1 MTAMQLQDMFAKDVQ
16 RPIEGVVKA
25 DDVRNLGTEVEE
37 YVLTSEA
44 AKGLEQLLEA
54 YTNYTNANG
63 AWISGFFGSGKS
75 HLLKMLAHLLGDV
88 EGQDFLRE
96 EVSETFRAKAQ
107 GAFLPALIAKADRVP
122 SKSLLFNIDQ
132 KAPLISKDQA
142 DALLRVFVQV
152 FDESRG
158 YYGDQ
163 GFIARFE
170 HQLDEE
176 GQLDAFIDAFKS
188 ISGREWEERR
198 PSFGLPTVRK
208 QVNEAYAQVAGI
220 DASTAPDILA
230 TYQATYSVSIE
241 DFADHV
247 KAWLDKQDKDFR
259 LNFFVDEVGQFI
271 GNNTHLMLN
280 LQTIAESLNT
290 KCQGRAWI
298 VVTSQEDMDKVVGDR
313 TVQQGNDFSKIQARF
328 KTRVKLTS
336 ADVEEVISKRL
347 LEKNDEGAA
356 ALGAVHAAES
366 ANFKTLFDFVDGAK
380 TYRNY
385 TTEDQFVGTYP
396 FVNYQFPLFQ
406 AAIEGISNHNVFE
419 GRNSSVGER
428 SMLGVVQQVAK
439 DIGEVQLGRL
449 ATFDSM
455 FAGIRSSL
463 KSAAQRSIDVSERNL
478 DNPLAVRLLKAL
490 FLVKYV
496 DGFRATARNL
506 TVLVYERF
514 GLDLPAL
521 AKQVQEALTLLETQ
535 TYVQRNGNVY
545 EYLTDLEQDM
555 EKEIKAVD
563 IDASELSGRLNK
575 ILSGDV
581 IKTSKLKYAKN
592 GQDFAVGYKLDD
604 QVFGQQREL
613 ALHFITTEYPYT
625 PEETRMH
632 SAGKDELLVIMQPD
646 DRVLADLRLLIKT
659 EKYTK
664 RKQTSSLSA
673 DEDRILRS
681 KAAQN
686 LQREKELVER
696 TKRAVGSAQ
705 LVINAAD
712 VASSS
717 QDPLARVTDGFQ
729 DLIARTYTQLGL
741 LGGATYSEQ
750 QVAGAANPDQG
761 GMFDAAALSKLAV
774 PGGEVLSHVLR
785 RDRLGEQVTVKAL
798 VNTFGAKPYGWDLAS
813 IEVVIAYLVGS
824 AKVMLSVDGNTL
836 KRSEVPA
843 ILRNTQKHPHA
854 VVAPQKGF
862 DDGKVA
868 TFRSFCVDF
877 FSDPAVT
884 KDPLELAHYGGEK
897 LRAKLHE
904 IKARVSGSKYPF
916 VTQLDAPIALLEQVV
931 GKPDEWYLTDF
942 NLADELL
949 EAKDDVIDPIQAFLN
964 GNQRT
969 IYDDAAK
976 LLLDNAGNLTYLP
989 HGSDADAIRL
999 LNDPQAFRG
1008 NRMTELKHVADA
1020 LSGQI
1025 ANSVSANQADAV
1037 AEIAARRDA
1046 LLDSFIYAG
1055 ATDEAQARAM
1065 AQIDALISRTGSERQ
1080 IAVIR
1085 ELANGFEEIGYP
1097 AILDQLAVSPRAAG
1111 PDVPP
1116 PPVKQTVFIG
1126 TITVHGVNGPL
1137 ESADD
1142 VDNYLAALRGSLI
1155 QALDHGKRIAL

>member
-1 MTAMQLQDMFAKDVQ
+1 MQLQEIFAKDVQ

-25 DDVRNLGTEVEE
+25 DDSQNLGTEVEE
-37 YVLTSEA
+37 YVLTNEA

-63 AWISGFFGSGKS
+63 VWISGFFGSGKS

-88 EGQDFLRE
+88 EGQDFPRG
-96 EVSETFRAKAQ
+96 EVSETFRAKAE
-107 GAFLPALIAKADRVP
+107 GAFLPALITKADRIP
-122 SKSLLFNIDQ
+122 AKSLLFNIDQ

-176 GQLDAFIDAFKS
+176 GQLDAFKDAFRA
-188 ISGREWEERR
+188 IAGREWEERR
-198 PSFGLPTVRK
+198 PSFGLPTVRN

-220 DASTAPDILA
+220 DATTAPDILK
-230 TYQATYSVSIE
+230 TYQDTYSVSIE
-241 DFADHV
+241 DFADEV
-247 KAWLDKQDKDFR
+247 KAWLDKQEKDFR
-259 LNFFVDEVGQFI
+259 LNFYVDEVGQFI

-298 VVTSQEDMDKVVGDR
+298 MVTSQEDMDRVIGDR
-313 TVQQGNDFSKIQARF
+313 TKQQGNDFSKIQARF

-347 LEKNDEGAA
+347 LEKNDAGTA
-356 ALGAVHAAES
+356 ALSAVYAAES

-406 AAIEGISNHNVFE
+406 AAIEGISDHNVFE

-439 DIGEVQLGRL
+439 DIGDVQVGQL
-449 ATFDSM
+449 ATFDRM

-463 KSAAQRSIDVSERNL
+463 KSAAQRSIDVAERNL
-478 DNPLAVRLLKAL
+478 ENPLAVRLLKAL

-521 AKQVQEALTLLETQ
+521 AKQVQEALALLETQ
-535 TYVQRNGNVY
+535 TYIQRNGNTY

-563 IDASELSGRLNK
+563 IDASELSARLNK

-613 ALHFITTEYPYT
+613 SLHFITPEYPYS

-686 LQREKELVER
+686 VEREKELIER
-696 TKRAVGSAQ
+696 IKRAVGSAQ

-712 VASSS
+712 VASSL

-729 DLIARTYTQLGL
+729 DLIARTYTQLSL
-741 LGGATYSEQ
+741 LGGVTYTEQ

-761 GMFDAAALSKLAV
+761 GMFDATGLSKLAA
-774 PGGEVLSHVLR
+774 PGDEVLSHVLR

-798 VNTFGAKPYGWDLAS
+798 VDTFGAKPYGWGLAS
-813 IEVVIAYLVGS
+813 IEVVTAYLVGA
-824 AKVMLSVDGNTL
+824 AKVMLSVDGNML
-836 KRSEVPA
+836 KRSEVPT

-854 VVAPQKGF
+854 VVAPQKRF
-862 DDGKVA
+862 DDHKVA
-868 TFRSFCVDF
+868 AFRSFCIDF
-877 FSDPAVT
+877 LNDPAVT

-897 LRAKLHE
+897 LRAKLDE
-904 IKARVSGSKYPF
+904 LKARVSGSKYPF
-916 VTQLDAPIALLEQVV
+916 VSQLDAPIALLEQVV
-931 GKPDEWYLTDF
+931 GKSDEWYLTDF
-942 NLADELL
+942 ALADKLL
-949 EAKDDVIDPIQAFLN
+949 EAKDDVIDAIQAFFK

-976 LLLDNAGNLTYLP
+976 LLRDNASNLTYLP
-989 HGSDADAIRL
+989 HGSDETVTRL
-999 LNDPQAFRG
+999 LDDPQAFRG
-1008 NRMTELKHVADA
+1008 NKMTQLKQAADT

-1025 ANSVSANQADAV
+1025 SDEVKTSRSDAV
-1037 AEIAARRDA
+1037 GEIVVRRDA
-1046 LLDSFIYAG
+1046 LLVSAIYAD
-1055 ATDEAQARAM
+1055 ATDEAQARAT
-1065 AQIDALISRTGSERQ
+1065 AQIDATIARIDSEHQ

-1085 ELANGFEEIGYP
+1085 ELANGFEETGYP
-1097 AILDQLAVSPRAAG
+1097 AILDQLAIARRDTD

-1116 PPVKQTVFIG
+1116 PPVKQTVSIK
-1126 TITVHGVNGPL
+1126 TITPHGVTGPL
-1137 ESADD
+1137 ETPDD
-1142 VDNYLAALRGSLI
+1142 VDTYLAALRGSLI
-1155 QALDHGKRIAL
+1155 HALEDGKRIAL

>member
-1 MTAMQLQDMFAKDVQ
+1 MQIHEIFAKDVQ

-25 DDVRNLGTEVEE
+25 DDARNVGTEVEE
-37 YVLTSEA
+37 YVLTNEA

-63 AWISGFFGSGKS
+63 VWISGFFGSGKS

-88 EGQDFLRE
+88 EGQDFPRE
-96 EVSETFRAKAQ
+96 RVSETFRGKAT
-107 GAFLPALIAKADRVP
+107 GAFLPALIAKADRIP
-122 SKSLLFNIDQ
+122 AKSLLFNIDQ

-152 FDESRG
+152 FDEARG

-176 GQLDAFIDAFKS
+176 GQLDAFKRAFLA
-188 ISGREWEERR
+188 IAGRPWEERR
-198 PSFGLPTVRK
+198 TSFGLPTVRK
-208 QVNEAYAQVAGI
+208 QVNEAYAHVAGI
-220 DASTAPDILA
+220 EASTGPDILKI
-230 TYQATYSVSIE
+230 YQDTYSVSIE
-241 DFADHV
+241 DFAEEV
-247 KAWLDKQDKDFR
+247 KAWLDKQPKDFR

-290 KCQGRAWI
+290 KCEGRAWI
-298 VVTSQEDMDKVVGDR
+298 MVTSQEDMDRVIGDR
-313 TVQQGNDFSKIQARF
+313 TKQQGNDFSKIQARF

-347 LEKNDEGAA
+347 LEKNEAAAA
-356 ALGAVHAAES
+356 ALSSVYAAES

-385 TTEDQFVGTYP
+385 VTEDQFIGTYP

-406 AAIEGISNHNVFE
+406 AAIEGISDHNVFE

-439 DIGEVQLGRL
+439 EVGDVEVGHL

-463 KSAAQRSIDVSERNL
+463 KSAAQRSIDVAERNL
-478 DNPLAVRLLKAL
+478 DNSLAVRLLKAL

-496 DGFRATARNL
+496 EGFRATARNL
-506 TVLVYERF
+506 TVLVYDRF
-514 GLDLPAL
+514 GSDLPAL
-521 AKQVQEALTLLETQ
+521 SKQVQEALTLLETQ
-535 TYVQRNGNVY
+535 TYIQRNGNTY

-563 IDASELSGRLNK
+563 IDASELSSRLNK

-581 IKTSKLKYAKN
+581 IKSSKLKYAKN
-592 GQDFAVGYKLDD
+592 GQDFAFGYKLDD
-604 QVFGQQREL
+604 QVFGQQHEL
-613 ALHFITTEYPYT
+613 SLHFITPEYPYS

-659 EKYTK
+659 EKYTR

-686 LQREKELVER
+686 VEREKELVER
-696 TKRAVGSAQ
+696 IKRAVGNAQ

-712 VASSS
+712 ASSSS
-717 QDPLARVTDGFQ
+717 QDPLTRVADGFQ
-729 DLIARTYTQLGL
+729 DLIARTYTQLSL
-741 LGGATYSEQ
+741 LGGVAYSEQ

-761 GMFDAAALSKLAV
+761 GMFDATGLSKLAG
-774 PGGEVLSHVLR
+774 PGDEVLSHVLR

-798 VNTFGAKPYGWDLAS
+798 VDTFRAKPYGWDLAS
-813 IEVVIAYLVGS
+813 IEVVIAYLVGA
-824 AKVMLSVDGNTL
+824 AKVTLSVDGNTL
-836 KRSEVPA
+836 KRSEVPT
-843 ILRNTQKHPHA
+843 ILRNTQKHPHV
-854 VVAPQKGF
+854 VVAPQKSF
-862 DDGKVA
+862 DDRKVA
-868 TFRSFCVDF
+868 AFRSFCIDF
-877 FSDPAVT
+877 FNDPSVT
-884 KDPLELAHYGGEK
+884 KDPMELAHYGSEK
-897 LRAKLHE
+897 LRAKLDE
-904 IKARVSGSKYPF
+904 LKARHSGSKYPF

-942 NLADELL
+942 ALADELL
-949 EAKDDVIDPIQAFLN
+949 EAKDDLIDPIQAFLN
-964 GNQRT
+964 GPQST

-976 LLLDNAGNLTYLP
+976 LLRDNASNLTYLP
-989 HGSDADAIRL
+989 HGSDADVLRL
-999 LNDPQAFRG
+999 LDDPEAFRG
-1008 NRMTELKHVADA
+1008 NKMTQLKQASEALGSQIVAAVNSSKTDA
-1020 LSGQI
+1020 
-1025 ANSVSANQADAV
+1025 A
-1037 AEIAARRDA
+1037 AEITARRDA
-1046 LLDSFIYAG
+1046 LLASMIYAD
-1055 ATDEAQARAM
+1055 ATDEAQTRARSR
-1065 AQIDALISRTGSERQ
+1065 IDSLISQVSSEQQ
-1080 IAVIR
+1080 IPVIR
-1085 ELANGFEEIGYP
+1085 ELANGFEETGYP
-1097 AILDQLAVSPRAAG
+1097 AILDQLAASPRELD
-1111 PDVPP
+1111 PDISPAP
-1116 PPVKQTVFIG
+1116 AKQTVSIK
-1126 TITVHGVNGPL
+1126 TITAHGISGPL
-1137 ESADD
+1137 ETPDD
-1142 VDNYLAALRGSLI
+1142 VDTYLAALRGSLI
-1155 QALDHGKRIAL
+1155 KALDDGKRIAL

>member
-1 MTAMQLQDMFAKDVQ
+1 MQLQEIFAKDVQ

-25 DDVRNLGTEVEE
+25 DDARNLGTEVEE
-37 YVLTSEA
+37 YVLTNEA

-63 AWISGFFGSGKS
+63 VWISGFFGSGKS

-88 EGQDFLRE
+88 EGQDYPRD
-96 EVSETFRAKAQ
+96 EVSETFRTKAE
-107 GAFLPALIAKADRVP
+107 GAFLPALIAKADRIP
-122 SKSLLFNIDQ
+122 AKSLLFNIDQ

-176 GQLDAFIDAFKS
+176 GQLDAFKDAFRA
-188 ISGREWEERR
+188 IAGREWEERR

-220 DASTAPDILA
+220 DATTAPDILK
-230 TYQATYSVSIE
+230 TYQDTYSVSIE
-241 DFADHV
+241 DFADEV
-247 KAWLDKQDKDFR
+247 KAWLDKQEKDFR

-298 VVTSQEDMDKVVGDR
+298 MVTSQEDMDRVIGDR
-313 TVQQGNDFSKIQARF
+313 TKQQGNDFSKIQARF
-328 KTRVKLTS
+328 KTRLKLTS

-347 LEKNDEGAA
+347 LEKNNAGAA
-356 ALGAVHAAES
+356 ALGAVYAEES

-385 TTEDQFVGTYP
+385 MTRDQFVGTYP

-406 AAIEGISNHNVFE
+406 AAIEGISDHNVFE

-439 DIGEVQLGRL
+439 DIGDVQVGQL

-463 KSAAQRSIDVSERNL
+463 KSAAQRSIDVAERNL
-478 DNPLAVRLLKAL
+478 ENPLAVRLLKAL
-490 FLVKYV
+490 FLIKYV

-506 TVLVYERF
+506 TVLIYDRF

-521 AKQVQEALTLLETQ
+521 AERAQEALTLLETQ
-535 TYVQRNGNVY
+535 TYIQRNGNTY

-563 IDASELSGRLNK
+563 IDTSELSARLNK

-592 GQDFAVGYKLDD
+592 GQDFAFGYKLDD

-613 ALHFITTEYPYT
+613 SLHFITTEYPYS
-625 PEETRMH
+625 PSETRMH

-686 LQREKELVER
+686 VEREKELIER
-696 TKRAVGSAQ
+696 IKRAIGSAQ

-712 VASSS
+712 VSSSS

-729 DLIARTYTQLGL
+729 DLIARTYTQLSL
-741 LGGATYSEQ
+741 LGGVTYTEQ

-761 GMFDAAALSKLAV
+761 GMFDATSLSKLAA
-774 PGGEVLSHVLR
+774 PGDEVLSHVLR
-785 RDRLGEQVTVKAL
+785 RDRFGEQVTVKAL
-798 VNTFGAKPYGWDLAS
+798 VDTFGAKPYGWDLAS
-813 IEVVIAYLVGS
+813 IEVVTAYLVGA

-836 KRSEVPA
+836 KRSEVPT

-854 VVAPQKGF
+854 VVAPQKSF
-862 DDGKVA
+862 DDRKIA
-868 TFRSFCVDF
+868 AFRSFCVDF
-877 FSDPAVT
+877 FNDPAVT

-897 LRAKLHE
+897 LRAKLDE
-904 IKARVSGSKYPF
+904 LRARVSGSKYPF
-916 VTQLDAPIALLEQVV
+916 VSQLDAPIALLEQVV
-931 GKPDEWYLTDF
+931 GKTDEWYLTDF
-942 NLADELL
+942 ALADELL
-949 EAKDDVIDPIQAFLN
+949 EAKDHVIDPIQAFLS
-964 GNQRT
+964 GNQRM
-969 IYDDAAK
+969 IYDGAAT
-976 LLLDNAGNLTYLP
+976 LLRDNASNLTYLP
-989 HGSDADAIRL
+989 HGSDEAVTSL
-999 LNDPQAFRG
+999 LDDPQAFRG
-1008 NRMTELKHVADA
+1008 NKMTQLKQAADTLGA
-1020 LSGQI
+1020 QI
-1025 ANSVSANQADAV
+1025 AGAVRANRSG
-1037 AEIAARRDA
+1037 AEGEITARRDA
-1046 LLDSFIYAG
+1046 LFISTIYTD
-1055 ATDEAQARAM
+1055 ATDEAQAMAT
-1065 AQIDALISRTGSERQ
+1065 AQIDALITRIGSERQ

-1085 ELANGFEEIGYP
+1085 ELANGFEEARYP
-1097 AILDQLAVSPRAAG
+1097 AILDQLAGARREAD

-1116 PPVKQTVFIG
+1116 PPMKQTVSIKK
-1126 TITVHGVNGPL
+1126 IIARGVSGPL
-1137 ESADD
+1137 ETPED
-1142 VDNYLAALRGSLI
+1142 VDTYLAALRCSLI
-1155 QALDHGKRIAL
+1155 RALEDGRRIAL